1 MTNPWEK
8 LEENEYILSDDIEN
22 IEEFN
27 KTLPQSKTDAEIRT
41 DQLPGPYLGNPFN
54 AKVVILSLNPGYS
67 EEDTVLHQEEKFKND
82 LRANLLHNPIEYPFY
97 YLNPEK
103 PFKDCGGQ
111 RFWQPILQPI
121 INAISNEGLDQKES
135 VKLIANRVAVIQWFP
150 YHSKAIL
157 SLQKKLEDLKLKS
170 QEYSFYL
177 AKCVMENK
185 KIIIVHRSLADWKK
199 SLSQCF
205 TENEFN
211 KNIMTHTSGKAPRNW
226 HFRKE
231 YFNNDNFK
239 KICDA
244 ILSDQ

>member
-8 LEENEYILSDDIEN
+8 LEQNEYILSDEVKK

-27 KTLPQSKTDAEIRT
+27 KTVGKAKIIMN
-41 DQLPGPYLGNPFN
+41 QLPGPYLGNPVN

-67 EEDTVLHQEEKFKND
+67 KNDTVLHQEEKFKND

-121 INAISNEGLDQKES
+121 INKIYKKVLDQKES
-135 VKLIANRVAVIQWFP
+135 VKLIANRVAVIEWFP
-150 YHSKAIL
+150 YHSEIL
-157 SLQKKLEDLKLKS
+157 YWNKTLYGLKS

-177 AKCVMENK
+177 AKCALESN
-185 KIIIVHRSLADWKK
+185 KIIIVHRALTEWKK
-199 SLSQCF
+199 ALSQW
-205 TENEFN
+205 FN
-211 KNIMTHTSGKAPRNW
+211 NNYLNDRIITHASEKRLRNW
-226 HFRKE
+226 FFKKE
-231 YFNNDNFK
+231 NFK
-239 KICDA
+239 EGDFETICNA
-244 ILSDQ
+244 ILSSQ

>member
-8 LEENEYILSDDIEN
+8 LEENEYILSDEVEK

-27 KTLPQSKTDAEIRT
+27 KTVGKAKIIM
-41 DQLPGPYLGNPFN
+41 DQLPGPYLGNPVN

-67 EEDTVLHQEEKFKND
+67 KKDTVLHQEEKFKND

-121 INAISNEGLDQKES
+121 INEINKKILDQKES
-135 VKLIANRVAVIQWFP
+135 VKLIADRVAVIEWFP
-150 YHSKAIL
+150 YHSEIL
-157 SLQKKLEDLKLKS
+157 YWNKTLEGLKS

-177 AKCVMENK
+177 AKCALESK
-185 KIIIVHRSLADWKK
+185 KIIIVHRALTEWKK
-199 SLSQCF
+199 SLSKWF
-205 TENEFN
+205 TEKEFYD
-211 KNIMTHTSGKAPRNW
+211 KIITHKGEKRLRTWYFGKELFNIGD
-226 HFRKE
+226 FE
-231 YFNNDNFK
+231 
-239 KICDA
+239 KICSA